1 MNDITTTAEAGLQ
14 LRQVERMTAS
24 LPPLRGRYPSSRA
37 EVDLTRDAIRRLD
50 TKASERW
57 IGQRIVTLL
66 SHYFVVDAHPGAMS
80 GIAADWQRELSGYPA
95 WAIDAACNW
104 WTSKDNQKRRQKPV
118 PGDISEQA
126 HKHAQI
132 IRSGQKMI
140 EAFEKFGDHPPAFL
154 AR

>member
-1 MNDITTTAEAGLQ
+1 MMRVL
-14 LRQVERMTAS
+14 
-24 LPPLRGRYPSSRA
+24 
-37 EVDLTRDAIRRLD
+37 
-50 TKASERW
+50 
-57 IGQRIVTLL
+57 IGCET
-66 SHYFVVDAHPGAMS
+66 S
-80 GIAADWQRELSGYPA
+80 GIARRAFSALGHDVWSC
-95 WAIDAACNW
+95 DW